1 MSEIEEERDIKII
14 LLGETGVGKTSIINR
29 YINNEFNNEAPSTL
43 GASFATKEV
52 KMDKIKYLVNVWDT
66 SGQEKYHSVTNLFIN
81 GSNIVILVY
90 SIDSQISFDGLD
102 YWYNT
107 IKEKLEGDKYILA
120 VIGSKGDLYEKEII
134 PEEKAK
140 KFAEEKNAIFRIVS
154 AKEDPGGINK
164 LFNHLLDELIKNK
177 KYEIRAESVAIKRPV
192 KAKKEKRGFC

>member
-1 MSEIEEERDIKII
+1 MSENEEERDIKII

-177 KYEIRAESVAIKRPV
+177 KYEIRAESVAIKRPI

>member
-90 SIDSQISFDGLD
+90 SVDSKISFEGLE

-154 AKEDPGGINK
+154 AKEDSEGINK

-177 KYEIRAESVAIKRPV
+177 KYEIRAESVAIKRPI

>member
-90 SIDSQISFDGLD
+90 SVDSKISFEGLE

-120 VIGSKGDLYEKEII
+120 VIGSKGDLIDNEII

-154 AKEDPGGINK
+154 AKEDSEGINK

-177 KYEIRAESVAIKRPV
+177 KYEIRAESVAIKRPI

>member
-1 MSEIEEERDIKII
+1 MSENEEERDIKII

-90 SIDSQISFDGLD
+90 SVDSKISFEGLE

-120 VIGSKGDLYEKEII
+120 VIGSKGDLIDNEII

-154 AKEDPGGINK
+154 AKEDSEGINK

-177 KYEIRAESVAIKRPV
+177 KYEIRAESVAIKRPI

>member
-1 MSEIEEERDIKII
+1 MSFLNLLYFLKNIK
-14 LLGETGVGKTSIINR
+14 
-29 YINNEFNNEAPSTL
+29 
-43 GASFATKEV
+43 
-52 KMDKIKYLVNVWDT
+52 
-66 SGQEKYHSVTNLFIN
+66 LF
-81 GSNIVILVY
+81 Y

-177 KYEIRAESVAIKRPV
+177 KYEIRAESVAIKRPI